1 MGVLVDA
8 MRKAAAELA
17 EVEKAKEAEAEQ
29 HKAAWLDARHA
40 YEVPR
45 TEAGM
50 ARTQRKAL
58 EEAIADMEVSASM
71 FPGSR
76 LP

>member
-1 MGVLVDA
+1 
-8 MRKAAAELA
+8 
-17 EVEKAKEAEAEQ
+17 
-29 HKAAWLDARHA
+29 
-40 YEVPR
+40 
-45 TEAGM
+45 M

-58 EEAIADMEVSASM
+58 EEAIADMEVSASI